1 LGLSEGDVPVSD
13 REIDRLL
20 AAAEEAE
27 ASALYLKPGG
37 PPVMRRHGRL
47 VTMRL
52 PELTSTGIETMAREI
67 MGAEEEGTLAKFSAT
82 VFVHDIP
89 RVGRFRISV
98 YRRAAGFL
106 LTARCLRED

>member
-1 LGLSEGDVPVSD
+1 MSEDEVPVLS

-20 AAAEEAE
+20 AAAGKAD
-27 ASALYLKPGG
+27 AAALYLKPGE
-37 PPVMRRHGRL
+37 PPVVRTRGRL

-67 MGAEEEGTLAKFSAT
+67 MGAEEEQTLTKFSAT
-82 VFVHDIP
+82 VFLHEIP
-89 RVGRFRISV
+89 QVGRFRISV
-98 YRRAAGFL
+98 YQRSAGFL